1 MYSLFGP
8 LPEKYCNIFLVLSS
22 FSLFVFVLFSILTL
36 AFVIN
41 ILLKKELLKN
51 NLLNLF
57 LLTNSVIMSFVSY
70 IIQRLLYN
78 MCKNN

>member
-1 MYSLFGP
+1 MNSLFGP

-22 FSLFVFVLFSILTL
+22 FSLFIFALFSILL
-36 AFVIN
+36 LFFVIN
-41 ILLKKELLKN
+41 MVLKKNTLKN
-51 NLLNLF
+51 NLLYLF

-70 IIQRLLYN
+70 ILQRLLYN

>member
-41 ILLKKELLKN
+41 ILLKKEPLKN